1 MAIKF
6 IGNFSVEEILK
17 VSKELEKQ
25 GYISRE
31 FGVPSGSYSGI
42 VDDRADFV
50 SFRTYR
56 NTEGRNDDLFAV
68 LATIT
73 NSAGTTYK
81 VVGFEQP
88 DKRHFLVSR
97 EQSRLL
103 TKGCKFAFQMSE
115 SGFCKN
121 LRIV

>member
-1 MAIKF
+1 MAIKNL
-6 IGNFSVEEILK
+6 GNFTPAEVIK
-17 VSKELEKQ
+17 ISKELENQ

-31 FGVPSGSYSGI
+31 FGVPSGAYSGI

-50 SFRTYR
+50 SFRIYR
-56 NTEGRNDDLFAV
+56 NSEGRDDDLFAI

-81 VVGFEQP
+81 VVGFDQP
-88 DKRHFLVSR
+88 DKRHFLVSI

-103 TKGCKFAFQMSE
+103 TKGCKFTFQMSE